1 MKTDLSIIVMKGIGK
16 VRRFHISSRLLFWS
30 SLFFACYIVA
40 SIFAVNGYFEKRRE
54 NRSLEKQVAMTKEAA
69 KGSEREVL
77 RLQQHLA
84 VLEDY
89 IHLTEDRAGKSRPA
103 KNPQPPIKTEQA
115 KDPPPESQSTEDSQL
130 TTTQESPL
138 AKAEGSSPEPVQ
150 AEREAEDSPVAIQDF
165 TVHFDNTKM
174 TVSFRLV
181 NRSQSQSSLKGYI
194 HMIVLD
200 RNADPPLIRS
210 FPHETLEKGIPV
222 SYKRGQLFNI
232 KNFRAIRG
240 KFFLSGTKQLPTS
253 LRIFVY
259 DHEGI
264 LLLQKAFDLNHAA

>member
-1 MKTDLSIIVMKGIGK
+1 MKTDLSIMVMKEIGK

-54 NRSLEKQVAMTKEAA
+54 NHSLEKRVAMIKEAA
-69 KGSEREVL
+69 RNSKRELL

-89 IHLTEDRAGKSRPA
+89 IHLTEVRAGKSRPA
-103 KNPQPPIKTEQA
+103 GIPQPSIKTQQA
-115 KDPPPESQSTEDSQL
+115 EAPPPQSQSTGDPQSP
-130 TTTQESPL
+130 TTRESPR
-138 AKAEGSSPEPVQ
+138 AKAVGSNPEPVQ
-150 AEREAEDSPVAIQDF
+150 EEREEGGNPVAIQDF
-165 TVHFDNTKM
+165 TVNFNNTKM

-181 NRSQSQSSLKGYI
+181 NHSPNQSPLKGYI
-194 HMIVLD
+194 HMITLD
-200 RNADPPLIRS
+200 RNANPPLIRS

-222 SYKRGQLFNI
+222 NYKRGQLFNI

-240 KFFLSGTKQLPTS
+240 KFFLSGTKQLPAS
-253 LRIFVY
+253 LRVFVY
-259 DHEGI
+259 DHEGL
-264 LLLQKAFDLNHAA
+264 LLLQKGFDLNNAT